1 MMNSKEALEILYR
14 NCPMTVIR
22 EEDNISLY
30 AEYLV
35 EIIKQDLE
43 RLEKLE
49 EILEK
54 ENELLN
60 ETKDSVDKVIEDL
73 GKINEENAKLKK
85 AIEIL
90 KGRICVHNQYIC
102 YDAYADIRLKDNEI
116 ELLKEVLGY
125 ESCNI

>member
-1 MMNSKEALEILYR
+1 MTSKEALEILYR

-22 EEDNISLY
+22 EDDNISLY
-30 AEYLV
+30 AQYLV
-35 EIIKQDLE
+35 EVITQDLE

-49 EILEK
+49 K
-54 ENELLN
+54 
-60 ETKDSVDKVIEDL
+60 T
-73 GKINEENAKLKK
+73 
-85 AIEIL
+85 IEIL

-116 ELLKEVLGY
+116 ELLKEVLEEHNH